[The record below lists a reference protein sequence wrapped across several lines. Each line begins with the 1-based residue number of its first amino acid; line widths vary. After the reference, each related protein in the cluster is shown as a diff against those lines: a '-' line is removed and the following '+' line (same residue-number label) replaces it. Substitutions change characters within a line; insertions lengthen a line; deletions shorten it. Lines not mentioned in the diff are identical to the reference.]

1 MISCNLKSTITSR
14 NRSFGSSGRL
24 GGQEGGSA
32 VKGGFGSLAGGVEWE
47 GTLELN
53 TVKLMYS
60 PG

>member
-1 MISCNLKSTITSR
+1 MISRSLKSTNTFK

-24 GGQEGGSA
+24 GGQEGGSI
-32 VKGGFGSLAGGVEWE
+32 VKGGLGSLAGGGERE